1 MKSRSS
7 GSCKSSADAGVVRRL
22 AYACALLVALVAA
35 LFPSAVRAE
44 SFVDRRVTAIPA
56 SALLTRDPTSFVDP
70 RRQRAGRQLDVER
83 RALLLLWAASQII
96 ALYALWRSGGAAR
109 MRDALWRTVR
119 RPVLVRFAFG
129 AAVAL
134 IAGLAALPA
143 TALRYHTETIY
154 ELNHESIG
162 PWLVHEAGEWL
173 LVAWAFGVL
182 TAFIYTLVAR
192 TRIWYAYAIVGLFA
206 FAFGVAY
213 VQPVAILPLFDRVHP
228 LDAVPVR
235 ATLRVLEER
244 TGEQNVPAVVDER
257 ITRSPLAVATIAGFG
272 ATKRIVLSDALLA
285 QSTAGEIAFVVAREL
300 VHARNADPFKLA
312 LVQTFAFIVAIALA
326 ATLADRIGFRRDDD
340 ALARLPFVVALSGV
354 AVLLF
359 LPLYNG
365 YARGLELRA
374 DRVAVTVTGD
384 PASAVRYFV
393 RLADESLIPV
403 CVPAAE
409 RVYFLNF
416 PPLGAR
422 AAAVLGRPDPCS

>member
-1 MKSRSS
+1 M
-7 GSCKSSADAGVVRRL
+7 
-22 AYACALLVALVAA
+22 
-35 LFPSAVRAE
+35 
-44 SFVDRRVTAIPA
+44 
-56 SALLTRDPTSFVDP
+56 
-70 RRQRAGRQLDVER
+70 
-83 RALLLLWAASQII
+83 
-96 ALYALWRSGGAAR
+96 
-109 MRDALWRTVR
+109 
-119 RPVLVRFAFG
+119 
-129 AAVAL
+129 
-134 IAGLAALPA
+134 
-143 TALRYHTETIY
+143 
-154 ELNHESIG
+154 
-162 PWLVHEAGEWL
+162 
-173 LVAWAFGVL
+173 
-182 TAFIYTLVAR
+182 
-192 TRIWYAYAIVGLFA
+192 
-206 FAFGVAY
+206 
-213 VQPVAILPLFDRVHP
+213 
-228 LDAVPVR
+228 
-235 ATLRVLEER
+235 
-244 TGEQNVPAVVDER
+244 PAVVDER

-285 QSTAGEIAFVVAREL
+285 EYGWRDRVRGGARARPRAQRQS
-300 VHARNADPFKLA
+300 FKLA

-354 AVLLF
+354 AVLVF